1 MGRLKRIEQQ
11 DNVRVVQ
18 PPLDVDFLSTGR
30 ERRVIV
36 ETANSN
42 KGMESPEPSTALG
55 TSLGHG

>member
-1 MGRLKRIEQQ
+1 
-11 DNVRVVQ
+11 VVQ